1 MVFILSIKISSSDHI
16 CSISELSTITVDTSE
31 SNPMF
36 SENLTLEEILFHILY
51 FDIVLYK
58 KGVFLVWL
66 LGGGVLSSN
75 WISLI
80 LVYPPSSVIF
90 FFKSDVGKVSHF
102 RLNLSSLDILFK
114 IGPLKI
120 RMISETNMK
129 WVQNVSGGF
138 SLFVD

>member
-58 KGVFLVWL
+58 KGVFLV
-66 LGGGVLSSN
+66 
-75 WISLI
+75 
-80 LVYPPSSVIF
+80 
-90 FFKSDVGKVSHF
+90 
-102 RLNLSSLDILFK
+102 
-114 IGPLKI
+114 
-120 RMISETNMK
+120 
-129 WVQNVSGGF
+129 
-138 SLFVD
+138 